1 MYKVLILLIV
11 LLLAGCAK
19 EPEPEPIHIQNIFEI
34 QQLLTDAGYYAG
46 PVDGKW
52 GKLTDRAYCDWC
64 AAQYFKGDK

>member
-1 MYKVLILLIV
+1 MYRFIILFTVV
-11 LLLAGCAK
+11 LLVGCAK
-19 EPEPEPIHIQNIFEI
+19 EPEPVHIQNIFEI
-34 QQLLTDAGYYAG
+34 QQLLTDAGYYSG